1 MTAIDRVTFA
11 GDKDC
16 YPPSL
21 VLGPGSS
28 FRPPNLLGAASL
40 SIIALPAWASI
51 SISSRSAA
59 ACRVCLPAGRP
70 ACPAPAANKR
80 TSTLPL
86 NPLQC
91 ASQPDSS
98 NILVVRVLTSSGRKC
113 KEMHTQEFLLPSDS
127 STSRAFF
134 ASSRIV
140 VQSRACVFQNIFFP
154 VYINS
159 INSKLCFNVCL
170 DLCNFL
176 LVSVYS

>member
-21 VLGPGSS
+21 VFGPGSS

-40 SIIALPAWASI
+40 SIIALPAWA

-98 NILVVRVLTSSGRKC
+98 NILVVRVLTFSGRKC

>member
-21 VLGPGSS
+21 VFGPGSS

-98 NILVVRVLTSSGRKC
+98 TILVVRVWTFSGRKC

-134 ASSRIV
+134 ASSRTV